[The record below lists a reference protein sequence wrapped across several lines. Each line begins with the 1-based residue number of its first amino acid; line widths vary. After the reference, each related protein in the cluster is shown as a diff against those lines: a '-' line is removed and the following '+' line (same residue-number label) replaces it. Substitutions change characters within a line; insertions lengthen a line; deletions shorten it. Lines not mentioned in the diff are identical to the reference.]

1 LNVFRLNHI
10 NPYFWLLRKIHLKIT
25 FLGTGTSQ
33 GVPLIGCPCKVCQ
46 SKDFRDNRLRS
57 SVHIETEDLSLVI
70 DTGPDF
76 RQQML
81 RAGIKKMDAVLFTHG
96 HKDHTAGFDDIRAY
110 NYIQKKEMDVYADA
124 FVDKIL
130 RRDFGYVFD
139 DDKYPGV
146 PEVALHIFDNNP
158 FFIGGQKII
167 PINVFHYKMPV
178 FGFRINDFSY
188 ITDANYIPPEEMD
201 KIRGSKVVVLNAL
214 RKEAHVSHFT
224 LDEAVDIIQDLK
236 PEKAFFTHIS
246 HQLGL
251 HSEINS
257 QLPAGIALAF
267 DGFNLQL

>member
-1 LNVFRLNHI
+1 M
-10 NPYFWLLRKIHLKIT
+10 KIT

-33 GVPLIGCPCKVCQ
+33 GVPLIGCQCRVCK
-46 SKDFRDNRLRS
+46 STDFRDNRLRS
-57 SVHIETEDLSLVI
+57 SVYIETDDLSFVI

-81 RAGIKKMDAVLFTHG
+81 REDIMNMDAVLFTHG

-110 NYIQKKEMDVYADA
+110 NYIQRKDMDVY
-124 FVDKIL
+124 VDENVNQVL

-139 DDKYPGV
+139 EDKYPGV
-146 PEVALHIFDNNP
+146 PEVSLHLFGNNP
-158 FFIGGQKII
+158 FYIASQLII
-167 PINVFHYKMPV
+167 PIKVFHYKMPV
-178 FGFRINDFSY
+178 FGFRINDFAY

-214 RKEAHVSHFT
+214 RKETHVSHFT
-224 LDEAVDIIQDLK
+224 LDEAVSIIKELN

-257 QLPAGIALAF
+257 QLPKGIALAF
-267 DGFNLQL
+267 DGLKLQL

>member
-1 LNVFRLNHI
+1 
-10 NPYFWLLRKIHLKIT
+10 LKIT

-33 GVPLIGCPCKVCQ
+33 GVPLIGCQCRVCK
-46 SKDFRDNRLRS
+46 STDFRDNRLRS
-57 SVHIETEDLSLVI
+57 SVYIETDDLSFVI

-81 RAGIKKMDAVLFTHG
+81 REDIMNMDAVLFTHG

-110 NYIQKKEMDVYADA
+110 NYIQRKDMDVY
-124 FVDKIL
+124 VDENVNQVL

-139 DDKYPGV
+139 EDKYPGV
-146 PEVALHIFDNNP
+146 PEVSLHLFGNNP
-158 FFIGGQKII
+158 FYIASQLII
-167 PINVFHYKMPV
+167 PIKVFHYKMPV
-178 FGFRINDFSY
+178 FGFRINDFAY

-214 RKEAHVSHFT
+214 RKETHVSHFT
-224 LDEAVDIIQDLK
+224 LDEAVSIIKELN

-257 QLPAGIALAF
+257 QLPKGIALAF
-267 DGFNLQL
+267 DGLKLQL